1 MVTILYSVSIHPRFP
16 ETKQLAGDFFLA
28 GLYYVLKALCT
39 VKIAVV
45 FFLLNL
51 ESGLAKSLSD
61 VFQASDCAEILPS
74 ALKEPNL

>member
-1 MVTILYSVSIHPRFP
+1 M
-16 ETKQLAGDFFLA
+16 
-28 GLYYVLKALCT
+28 LKALCT